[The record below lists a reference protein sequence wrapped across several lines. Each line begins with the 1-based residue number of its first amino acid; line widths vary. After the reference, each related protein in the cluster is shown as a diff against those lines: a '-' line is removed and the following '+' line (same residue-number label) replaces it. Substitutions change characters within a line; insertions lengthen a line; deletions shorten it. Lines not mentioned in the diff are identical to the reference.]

1 LSGLN
6 IKKQW
11 IVSTSNFIL
20 FDDSSWEQLLPLT
33 FSKPVAEIRFG
44 INTVKEKW
52 ENILESKCSY
62 LTRPYLSIKYNTL
75 FKEENV
81 LINSSVMPDSD
92 ILSEINN
99 LKVNEALVKGEVIIA
114 INTADK
120 SLNEVN
126 TEILKEYRQIQSK
139 CNFFKINHL
148 WQLFKHNGEAIVN
161 DFKIITKGRNSIDI
175 SKNNNLINPEN
186 IFVEE
191 GATAKFVTINAST
204 GPVYIGKN
212 AEIMEGSVIR
222 GPFALCEHSILK
234 MGAKIYGP
242 TTVGPY
248 SKAGG
253 EVNNCV
259 ITGNSNK
266 AHDGFLGNSV
276 LGEWCN
282 IGADTNSSNLKNNYD
297 NVKLWNY
304 ISEKFEKTDQQ
315 FCGLIM
321 GDHSKCG
328 INTMFNTGT
337 VVGFNA
343 NIYGCGYPRN
353 FIPSFS
359 WGGPTGFTTY
369 LLPKA
374 IETAER
380 VMGRRDTK
388 LTGQDKQI
396 FEKIFEMTSKY
407 RRF

>member
-1 LSGLN
+1 
-6 IKKQW
+6 
-11 IVSTSNFIL
+11 VSATNFIL

-44 INTVKEKW
+44 IHTIREKW

-62 LTRPYLSIKYNTL
+62 LTRPYLSIKYKTI
-75 FKEENV
+75 FEKENI
-81 LINSSVMPDSD
+81 LINSSIIPSSD
-92 ILSEINN
+92 ILSEIKYLRN
-99 LKVNEALVKGEVIIA
+99 NEALVKGTVIIA

-120 SLNEVN
+120 SLVEVN
-126 TEILKEYRQIQSK
+126 DDVCKNYRKIQSK

-148 WQLFKHNGEAIVN
+148 WELFKHNGEAIVN
-161 DFKIITKGRNSIDI
+161 DFNIISKGRKSQDI
-175 SKNNNLINPEN
+175 SGTNNLLAPEN

-191 GATAKFVTINAST
+191 EAIVKYATINAGT

-212 AEIMEGSVIR
+212 AEIMEGTLIR
-222 GPFALCEHSILK
+222 GPFALCEQSILK

-242 TTVGPY
+242 TTIGPF
-248 SKAGG
+248 SKVGG

-266 AHDGFLGNSV
+266 AHDGFLGNSI

-304 ISEKFEKTDQQ
+304 ITEKFERTNQQ
-315 FCGLIM
+315 FCGLVM

-337 VVGFNA
+337 VVGFSA
-343 NIYGCGYPRN
+343 NIFGSGYPRN

-359 WGGPTGFTTY
+359 WGGPEGFTTY
-369 LLPKA
+369 LLSRA

-380 VMGRRDTK
+380 VMDRRNNK
-388 LTGQDKQI
+388 LSTADKKI
-396 FEKIFEMTSKY
+396 FEKIYELTSKY
-407 RRF
+407 RKF

>member
-1 LSGLN
+1 
-6 IKKQW
+6 
-11 IVSTSNFIL
+11 VSATNFIL
-20 FDDSSWEQLLPLT
+20 FDDSSWVQLLPLT
-33 FSKPVAEIRFG
+33 FSRPVAEIRFG
-44 INTVKEKW
+44 INTIKEKW
-52 ENILESKCSY
+52 EKILGSKCSY
-62 LTRPYLSIKYNTL
+62 LTRPYLSLKYKTL

-81 LINSSVMPDSD
+81 LINSSIIPDLD

-99 LKVNEALVKGEVIIA
+99 LRNNEALVKGEVIIA

-120 SLNEVN
+120 DLKEVN
-126 TEILKEYRQIQSK
+126 AEIYKKYRKINSK
-139 CNFFKINHL
+139 YNFFKINHL
-148 WQLFKHNGEAIVN
+148 WELFKHNGEAIVN
-161 DFKIITKGRNSIDI
+161 DFKIISKGRKSQDI
-175 SKNNNLINPEN
+175 SRNNNLHNPGDL
-186 IFVEE
+186 FVEE
-191 GATAKFVTINAST
+191 GAEVKFVTINAST

-242 TTVGPY
+242 TTVGPF
-248 SKAGG
+248 SKVGG
-253 EVNNCV
+253 EVNNCI

-266 AHDGFLGNSV
+266 AHDGFLGNSI

-282 IGADTNSSNLKNNYD
+282 IGADTNASNLKNNYD

-304 ISEKFEKTDQQ
+304 ISEKFEKTNQQ

-337 VVGFNA
+337 VIGFSA
-343 NIYGCGYPRN
+343 NIFGSGYPRN

-359 WGGPTGFTTY
+359 WGGPGGFTTY

-380 VMGRRDTK
+380 IMCRREVK
-388 LTGQDKQI
+388 LTDQDKYI

-407 RRF
+407 RKF

>member
-1 LSGLN
+1 MSA
-6 IKKQW
+6 
-11 IVSTSNFIL
+11 TNFIL

-33 FSKPVAEIRFG
+33 FSKPIAEIRFG
-44 INTVKEKW
+44 IHTIKEKW
-52 ENILESKCSY
+52 ENILESECSY
-62 LTRPYLSIKYNTL
+62 LTRPYLSIKYKTL
-75 FKEENV
+75 FKKENI
-81 LINSSVMPDSD
+81 LINSSIIPDLD
-92 ILSEINN
+92 LLSEINN
-99 LKVNEALVKGEVIIA
+99 LKGNEALVKGEVIIA
-114 INTADK
+114 VNTADK
-120 SLNEVN
+120 DLKEVN
-126 TEILKEYRQIQSK
+126 AEIYKKYRQIQSE

-148 WQLFKHNGEAIVN
+148 WELFKHNGDAIVN
-161 DFKIITKGRNSIDI
+161 DFKIISKGRKSLDI
-175 SKNNNLINPEN
+175 SENNNLFNLEN

-191 GATAKFVTINAST
+191 GAVVRFATINASP

-222 GPFALCEHSILK
+222 GPFALGEQSILK

-242 TTVGPY
+242 TTVGPF
-248 SKAGG
+248 SKVGG

-259 ITGNSNK
+259 IIGNSNK
-266 AHDGFLGNSV
+266 AHDGFLGNSI

-282 IGADTNSSNLKNNYD
+282 IGADTNASNLKNNYD

-304 ISEKFEKTDQQ
+304 ISEKFEKTNQQ

-337 VVGFNA
+337 VIGFSS
-343 NIYGCGYPRN
+343 NIFGSGYPRN

-359 WGGPTGFTTY
+359 WGGPDGFNTY

-380 VMGRRDTK
+380 VMTRRDVK

-407 RRF
+407 RKF

>member
-1 LSGLN
+1 
-6 IKKQW
+6 
-11 IVSTSNFIL
+11 VSTSNFIL

-81 LINSSVMPDSD
+81 MINSSVMPDSD

-120 SLNEVN
+120 SLKEVN
-126 TEILKEYRQIQSK
+126 SELLKEYRQIQSK

-161 DFKIITKGRNSIDI
+161 DFETVTKGRKSTDI
-175 SKNNNLINPEN
+175 SKNNNLIDPEN

-191 GATAKFVTINAST
+191 GVTAKFATINAST

-222 GPFALCEHSILK
+222 GPFVLCEHSILK
-234 MGAKIYGP
+234 IGAKIYGP
-242 TTVGPY
+242 TTVGPC
-248 SKAGG
+248 SKVGG

-304 ISEKFEKTDQQ
+304 ISERFEKTDQQ

-359 WGGPTGFTTY
+359 WGGPAGFTTY

-380 VMGRRDTK
+380 VMDRRNVK

-407 RRF
+407 RKF

>member
-1 LSGLN
+1 
-6 IKKQW
+6 
-11 IVSTSNFIL
+11 VSTSNFIL
-20 FDDSSWEQLLPLT
+20 FDDSSWEQMLPLT